1 MEILISIFIGFALM
15 ELYAWLDPLAKWL
28 VDRVAKKL
36 PEDRR
41 ADFTE
46 QFTADLATLPN
57 SIAKVYFAFRDC
69 TLASHNIRQAA
80 YRETFLSMA
89 DSFDY
94 LYDKVSQFDQFIET
108 SRAQVRSNLGSSFA
122 FISSVDQSLEAMR
135 RCQRQDDPDAE
146 TAIHHCQAL
155 SSPVVGIISTIKT
168 GFEQR
173 FIRIGGF
180 ADQLREPMARAF
192 EASEN
197 IRRRMLDDKP
207 LDDDDAELLSSFN
220 ERINDI
226 QAIHDAYIAEANS
239 SGDLPDVPAFPENFG
254 AKAQAIAEAIKAA
267 AQVVKRS
274 R

>member
-69 TLASHNIRQAA
+69 TLASHNIRQAI
-80 YRETFLSMA
+80 YRETFLARA
-89 DSFDY
+89 DSFDD
-94 LYDKVSQFDQFIET
+94 LYDKVNQFDQFIET
-108 SRAQVRSNLGSSFA
+108 SKAQVRSNLRSSFEL
-122 FISSVDQSLEAMR
+122 ISSVDQSLEGLR
-135 RCQRQDDPDAE
+135 RCQRQDDPGAE
-146 TAIHHCQAL
+146 TAIHHFQAL
-155 SSPVVGIISTIKT
+155 SSPVVGVISTIKA
-168 GFEQR
+168 GLEQR
-173 FIRIGGF
+173 FVRSGGF

-220 ERINDI
+220 ERFSEI

-239 SGDLPDVPAFPENFG
+239 SGDLPDIPAFPANFVT
-254 AKAQAIAEAIKAA
+254 QVEAIVEALQAA
-267 AQVVKRS
+267 VRVVKRP